1 MKVSGQC
8 SPFYT
13 LGAENP
19 DIIRDSYLLCKK
31 VFIAFLF
38 LIITLEYVISDGIR
52 ESEKKI
58 PDGKRNS
65 DKIPDRLR

>member
-1 MKVSGQC
+1 MRVSGQC

-31 VFIAFLF
+31 VFIAFF
-38 LIITLEYVISDGIR
+38 IR
-52 ESEKKI
+52 NQKKKKI

-65 DKIPDRLR
+65 DKIPDRLRESDKIPMTS